1 MMSEDLDLKEIER
14 KAFRSTY
21 QDGLWDIYLGL
32 VIAAMGIFIYRPE
45 GGYSPIN
52 ILLMLALFSLAYA
65 LFWAGKRFITLPRMG
80 QVRFGPIRK
89 RRMTKL
95 ALVLGVVVVFQLGIL
110 SVSVLGWLNPQVAAK
125 LNTFLK
131 ARDLMDLTVASI
143 GSLIVG
149 VSMILVAFFNDF
161 PRGYYIAIMMSL
173 AVFLMIWLNQPVY
186 ALIIG
191 GLTMLPGLVLFVRFL
206 RKYPLSHNEA
216 SYE

>member
-1 MMSEDLDLKEIER
+1 MSKDLDLKEIER

-173 AVFLMIWLNQPVY
+173 AVFLMIKP
-186 ALIIG
+186 
-191 GLTMLPGLVLFVRFL
+191 
-206 RKYPLSHNEA
+206 
-216 SYE
+216 

>member
-1 MMSEDLDLKEIER
+1 MSTQLDLKEIER

-45 GGYSPIN
+45 GGYSPAN
-52 ILLMLALFSLAYA
+52 IVLMLALFSLAYA

-80 QVRFGPIRK
+80 QVHFGEMRK
-89 RRMTKL
+89 RRKTRL
-95 ALVLGVVVVFQLGIL
+95 ALALGVVVLIQVVIL
-110 SVSVLGWLNPQVAAK
+110 SLTVMGWLNPQVATK
-125 LNTFLK
+125 LNTFLQT
-131 ARDLMDLTVASI
+131 RDLMDLAVASI

-149 VSMILVAFFNDF
+149 VGMILMAFFNDF

-186 ALIIG
+186 ALVIG
-191 GLTMLPGLVLFVRFL
+191 GLTMLPGLVLLVRFL
-206 RKYPLSHNEA
+206 RKYPLPRNEA

>member
-1 MMSEDLDLKEIER
+1 MQRYLYNKYLELVMSKDLDLKEIER

-80 QVRFGPIRK
+80 QVRFRPIRK

-95 ALVLGVVVVFQLGIL
+95 ALVLGVVVVFQ
-110 SVSVLGWLNPQVAAK
+110 V
-125 LNTFLK
+125 
-131 ARDLMDLTVASI
+131 
-143 GSLIVG
+143 
-149 VSMILVAFFNDF
+149 
-161 PRGYYIAIMMSL
+161 
-173 AVFLMIWLNQPVY
+173 
-186 ALIIG
+186 
-191 GLTMLPGLVLFVRFL
+191 
-206 RKYPLSHNEA
+206 
-216 SYE
+216 